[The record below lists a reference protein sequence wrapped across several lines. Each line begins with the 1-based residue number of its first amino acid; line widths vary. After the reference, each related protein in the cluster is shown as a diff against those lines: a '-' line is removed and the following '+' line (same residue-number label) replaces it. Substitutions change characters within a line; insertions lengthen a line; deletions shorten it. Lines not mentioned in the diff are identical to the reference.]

1 MLIMTTEI
9 LSQSELLTP
18 LDPHVAAVVSRL
30 NERPEL
36 AAMMEQLLNMD
47 GPALARARR
56 SISKAKVAPPAAPE
70 IDVDVLQDHR
80 ARQQNQIEAGRDVP
94 GPGGDG

>member
-1 MLIMTTEI
+1 MTTEI
-9 LSQSELLTP
+9 LSQSDLLVP

-30 NERPEL
+30 AERPEM

-56 SISKAKVAPPAAPE
+56 SIAKAKVAPPAAPE
-70 IDVDVLQDHR
+70 IDVDFLQLL
-80 ARQQNQIEAGRDVP
+80 RDLP
-94 GPGGDG
+94 RLAIRHSSGDRRFP